1 MLSLEI
7 NGDLSDFKSKG
18 GLKMMSLEIEKGV
31 EIKVTLIGMMH
42 HREDPGKVKKAYAY
56 AVVAKAEGVDFFY
69 FTPGKVDIKNEK
81 ILGKYYKNGTWID
94 KEYPFPDAIYNASF
108 PLTDKAERTV
118 DYLSKRIPFTSHSI
132 GNKAE
137 VQYRIK
143 KGNEFNHFLIP
154 TIELTDE
161 KSLIDMIEMH
171 DQIIIK
177 PVSGSRGSGILFVE
191 KAESDTFKINDS
203 GKISF
208 YRKEDLRDLVLL
220 KVQEQEYII
229 QKFILSTIK
238 SGQVFDFRLHVQK
251 NGEGEWVTTSI
262 YPRIGPVGSITSN
275 LGNGG
280 FTAFPDSFLQIEFDN
295 EWYNV
300 KKTLEYFSVSFAKHF
315 DSLYDEFYLDELGID
330 VGMDE
335 NQRIWLFE
343 VNWRPGIPVIFNGEL
358 DVAKNT
364 INYAKFLAAN
374 NKKN

>member
-1 MLSLEI
+1 M
-7 NGDLSDFKSKG
+7 
-18 GLKMMSLEIEKGV
+18 
-31 EIKVTLIGMMH
+31 TLIGMLH
-42 HREDPGKVKKAYAY
+42 HRAEPEKVKKAYAY

-69 FTPGKVDIKNEK
+69 FTAGNVDIKNEK
-81 ILGKYYKNGTWID
+81 ILGKYYENGKWNE

-108 PLTDKAERTV
+108 PLTYKGELAF
-118 DYLSKRIPFTSHSI
+118 DYLFKRIPFTSHSI
-132 GNKAE
+132 GNKSE

-143 KGNEFNHFLIP
+143 KGKEFYHYLIP
-154 TIELTDE
+154 TMELTNE
-161 KSLIDMIEMH
+161 KDLLDMIEMH
-171 DQIIIK
+171 NQIIIK

-191 KAESDTFKINDS
+191 KADGETFKMNDS

-208 YRKEDLRDLVLL
+208 FSKQDLIDLVLL
-220 KVQEQEYII
+220 KVQEQDYII
-229 QKFILSTIK
+229 QKFISSRIK

-262 YPRIGPVGSITSN
+262 YPRVGPVGSITSN

-280 FTAFPDSFLQIEFDN
+280 FTAFPDPFLQIEFDN
-295 EWYNV
+295 EWFDV
-300 KKTLEYFSVSFAKHF
+300 KKTLEYFSVSFSKHF
-315 DSLYDEFYLDELGID
+315 DSLYGDFYLDELGID

-364 INYAKFLAAN
+364 IQYAKFLANN
-374 NKKN
+374 NKNLPS